1 MEIKNTIKQKYREK
15 RARLGI
21 KYEVF

>member
-1 MEIKNTIKQKYREK
+1 MEIKTKNTNREK

-21 KYEVF
+21 KHEVF